1 MAGDFFDYNSLRA
14 QKARAAHHFAHKDI
28 TMLLWICGWVA
39 LVAGPL
45 FVWLMT
51 TSIGWL
57 VCGLAG
63 PLWMLAAWTADLA
76 VLPPSS
82 KVEKIDD
89 IADAE
94 VLGVL
99 PKEHSPQDLAGL
111 LTVLPSGRFIL
122 NRMGLGGNF
131 LAPMS
136 SSNKA
141 DSEKVWDEAE
151 RIRRELGAPTI
162 TGATLT
168 VALIRMIPDVHG
180 YLVQAHLD
188 ADDITAGAA
197 WYKHLNDSIDVR
209 TQPRH
214 DGGIGRDWSF
224 GYTPLLTRF
233 GLNMSQQSAYT
244 TLLHA
249 GLTERDAILDQVT
262 HMLAQGG
269 RSNVALVGGLG
280 AGKTSL
286 VEVLARRLMDA
297 DPKLPR
303 SLHYYQVIALD
314 PSTIIAS
321 AHGRGEL
328 EQLVQQLCYEAIK
341 AKNTILFLDDAQ
353 LFFEDGN
360 GSANIS
366 NVLLPILEGGAL
378 KLVMAM
384 DEQRWLRISQQT
396 PALAQ
401 YINRVAVQPA
411 SEHETMLLMEDQ
423 ILVYEYHAN
432 VTYTYQAL
440 QATWRLSSRFL
451 GEQVMPG
458 RALKLLESAADFAES
473 GFVTHR
479 SVEQAIERTQGI
491 KVGTADTAKERET
504 LMNLEQL
511 IHERMINQTRAV
523 QVVSDALRRARAG
536 VRNVERPV
544 GTFLFLGPTGVGKTE
559 LAKSVA
565 AVFFGGEDRLVRLD
579 LNEYVGADDVNRLI
593 ADAATD
599 QNSLT
604 AQIAHN
610 PFSVVLLDE
619 IEKAHPNVLNTLLQL
634 LDEGI
639 LRDINNRQ
647 VSFRDAVIIAT
658 SNAGADRIREHIE
671 RGEKLEQFEQQFT
684 DELINSNAFRP
695 EFLNRFDEIV
705 LFRSLTPDELV
716 LVIDL
721 ILKSVNK
728 NLAVQKVSVQ
738 VDDDAKRALV
748 DAGYDPRLG
757 ARPMRRVV
765 QRAVENI
772 VANQMLSGEA
782 GPGSVIHVTAQ
793 DVQQMLARTK

>member
-1 MAGDFFDYNSLRA
+1 
-14 QKARAAHHFAHKDI
+14 
-28 TMLLWICGWVA
+28 
-39 LVAGPL
+39 
-45 FVWLMT
+45 
-51 TSIGWL
+51 
-57 VCGLAG
+57 
-63 PLWMLAAWTADLA
+63 
-76 VLPPSS
+76 
-82 KVEKIDD
+82 
-89 IADAE
+89 
-94 VLGVL
+94 
-99 PKEHSPQDLAGL
+99 
-111 LTVLPSGRFIL
+111 
-122 NRMGLGGNF
+122 
-131 LAPMS
+131 
-136 SSNKA
+136 
-141 DSEKVWDEAE
+141 
-151 RIRRELGAPTI
+151 
-162 TGATLT
+162 
-168 VALIRMIPDVHG
+168 
-180 YLVQAHLD
+180 
-188 ADDITAGAA
+188 
-197 WYKHLNDSIDVR
+197 
-209 TQPRH
+209 
-214 DGGIGRDWSF
+214 
-224 GYTPLLTRF
+224 
-233 GLNMSQQSAYT
+233 
-244 TLLHA
+244 
-249 GLTERDAILDQVT
+249 
-262 HMLAQGG
+262 
-269 RSNVALVGGLG
+269 
-280 AGKTSL
+280 
-286 VEVLARRLMDA
+286 
-297 DPKLPR
+297 
-303 SLHYYQVIALD
+303 
-314 PSTIIAS
+314 
-321 AHGRGEL
+321 
-328 EQLVQQLCYEAIK
+328 
-341 AKNTILFLDDAQ
+341 
-353 LFFEDGN
+353 
-360 GSANIS
+360 
-366 NVLLPILEGGAL
+366 
-378 KLVMAM
+378 
-384 DEQRWLRISQQT
+384 
-396 PALAQ
+396 
-401 YINRVAVQPA
+401 
-411 SEHETMLLMEDQ
+411 
-423 ILVYEYHAN
+423 
-432 VTYTYQAL
+432 
-440 QATWRLSSRFL
+440 
-451 GEQVMPG
+451 
-458 RALKLLESAADFAES
+458 
-473 GFVTHR
+473 
-479 SVEQAIERTQGI
+479 
-491 KVGTADTAKERET
+491 
-504 LMNLEQL
+504 MNLEQL